1 MANQIQKQESQKTV
15 TVNTLIKQESY
26 KKRFNEL
33 LGKKAPG
40 FISSMLN
47 VSNLPS
53 LKDADPNSIISSAV
67 VAATLD
73 LPIDQNLGFAY
84 IVPYNT
90 KVNNEYVKK
99 AQFQMGYKGYI
110 QLAMRTGQYK
120 TINAIEVYEGEIT
133 KVNRLTGEI
142 EFDYDNEFINR
153 ENVIGYVA
161 YFKLLNGFEKTL
173 YMSKEEMEIH
183 AKKYSQSYSSSKKW
197 VADSSLWSTDFNG
210 MAIKTVLKRLLSKY
224 GILSIDMQT
233 AITSDQAVMNNNGNP
248 EYVDNQVKEEIS
260 LNANKKTLDIQSNAV
275 EAEFKEVSSLEN
287 NQTIQESIDQPM
299 FEGPGF

>member
-1 MANQIQKQESQKTV
+1 MSNQIQTQEASKPL
-15 TVNTLIKQESY
+15 TVNTLLKQDGY

-33 LGKKAPG
+33 MGKKAPA
-40 FISSMLN
+40 FISSIVN

-53 LKDADPNSIISSAV
+53 LKDADPNTIISSAV

-90 KVNNEYVKK
+90 KVGNSFVKK

-120 TINAIEVYEGEIT
+120 TINAIEIYEGEI
-133 KVNRLTGEI
+133 KRVNRLTGEI
-142 EFDYDNEFINR
+142 EFNEDETLVNR
-153 ENVIGYVA
+153 DVVVGYIA
-161 YFKLLNGFEKTL
+161 YFKLLNGFEKTI
-173 YMSKEEMEIH
+173 YMSREEMEKH

-197 VADSSLWSTDFNG
+197 VADSSLWATDFDG
-210 MAIKTVLKRLLSKY
+210 MAIKTVMKRLLSKY
-224 GILSIDMQT
+224 GILSIEMQS
-233 AITSDQAVMNNNGNP
+233 AITNDQAVINDSSP
-248 EYVDNQVKEEIS
+248 EYVDNQVREEINQ
-260 LNANKKTLDIQSNAV
+260 NANKKTIEIPQEEIVNAD
-275 EAEFKEVSSLEN
+275 FKEVE
-287 NQTIQESIDQPM
+287 QET

>member
-1 MANQIQKQESQKTV
+1 MSNQIQTQEQNKGI

-40 FISSMLN
+40 FISSMIN
-47 VSNLPS
+47 VSNSPS

-90 KVNNEYVKK
+90 KENGSFIKK

-120 TINAIEVYEGEIT
+120 TINAIEIYQGEIEA
-133 KVNRLTGEI
+133 VNRLTGEI
-142 EFDYDNEFINR
+142 EFNKDESFIDR
-153 ENVIGYVA
+153 DIVVGYIA
-161 YFKLLNGFEKTL
+161 YFKLLNGFEKTI
-173 YMSKEEMEIH
+173 YMSKEEMERH
-183 AKKYSQSYSSSKKW
+183 AKKYSQSYSSSKDW
-197 VADSSLWSTDFNG
+197 VSKNSLWATDFDG
-210 MAIKTVLKRLLSKY
+210 MAIKTVMKRLLSKY
-224 GILSIDMQT
+224 GILSIEMQS
-233 AITSDQAVMNNNGNP
+233 AINNDQAVMSNEGKP
-248 EYVDNQVKEEIS
+248 EYIDNEVKEEIAQ
-260 LNANKKTLDIQSNAV
+260 NANKKTIDIPQENV
-275 EAEFKEVSSLEN
+275 VDTTFKEVEN
-287 NQTIQESIDQPM
+287 VEQNTVGQNTFD
-299 FEGPGF
+299 GPGF

>member
-1 MANQIQKQESQKTV
+1 MSNQMQTQEQNKGI

-40 FISSMLN
+40 FISSMIN
-47 VSNLPS
+47 VSNAPS

-90 KVNNEYVKK
+90 KENGSFIKK

-120 TINAIEVYEGEIT
+120 TINAIEIYQGEIEA
-133 KVNRLTGEI
+133 VNRLTGEI
-142 EFDYDNEFINR
+142 EFNKDESFIDR
-153 ENVIGYVA
+153 DIVVGYIA
-161 YFKLLNGFEKTL
+161 YFKLLNGFEKTI
-173 YMSKEEMEIH
+173 YMSKEEMERH
-183 AKKYSQSYSSSKKW
+183 AKKYSQSYSSSKDW
-197 VADSSLWSTDFNG
+197 VSKNSLWATDFDG
-210 MAIKTVLKRLLSKY
+210 MAIKTVMKRLLSKY
-224 GILSIDMQT
+224 GILSIEMQS
-233 AITSDQAVMNNNGNP
+233 AINNDQAVMNNQGKP
-248 EYVDNQVKEEIS
+248 EYVDNEVKEEIAQ
-260 LNANKKTLDIQSNAV
+260 NANKKTIDIPQDNV
-275 EAEFKEVSSLEN
+275 VDTTFKEVEN
-287 NQTIQESIDQPM
+287 VEQNTFD
-299 FEGPGF
+299 GPGF

>member
-1 MANQIQKQESQKTV
+1 MANQVQRQEQQRSI
-15 TVNTLIKQESY
+15 TVNTLIKQDSY

-47 VSNLPS
+47 VANLPT
-53 LKDADPNSIISSAV
+53 LKDAEPNSIISSAV

-90 KVNNEYVKK
+90 KVGNEYIKK

-120 TINAIEVYEGEIT
+120 TINAIEVYEGEI
-133 KVNRLTGEI
+133 KRVNRLTGEI

-153 ENVIGYVA
+153 EIVVGYVA
-161 YFKLLNGFEKTL
+161 YFKLLNGFEKTV

-183 AKKYSQSYSSSKKW
+183 AKKYSQSYSSSKDW
-197 VADSSLWSTDFNG
+197 VVKGSLWSTDFDG

-224 GILSIDMQT
+224 GILSIEMQS
-233 AITSDQAVMNNNGNP
+233 AITNDQAVINDGTP
-248 EYVDNQVKEEIS
+248 EYVDNQVREE
-260 LNANKKTLDIQSNAV
+260 LLQNANKKTIGISVDAV
-275 EAEFKEVSSLEN
+275 ETEFKEVKDIEN
-287 NQTIQESIDQPM
+287 NNIQETIDQPM

>member
-1 MANQIQKQESQKTV
+1 MANQIQAQQNKGI

-47 VSNLPS
+47 VSNLPG

-84 IVPYNT
+84 IVPYNS
-90 KVNNEYVKK
+90 KEGKK

-120 TINAIEVYEGEIT
+120 TINAIEIYEGEIK

-142 EFDYDNEFINR
+142 EFNDDEAMIDR
-153 ENVIGYVA
+153 DIVAGYIA
-161 YFKLLNGFEKTL
+161 YFKLLNGFEKTI
-173 YMSKEEMEIH
+173 YMSKDEMEKH
-183 AKKYSQSYSSSKKW
+183 AKKYSQSYSSKKDW
-197 VADSSLWSTDFNG
+197 VVNSSLWSTDFDG
-210 MAIKTVLKRLLSKY
+210 MAIKTVMKRLLSKY
-224 GILSIDMQT
+224 GILSIEMQS
-233 AITSDQAVMNNNGNP
+233 AINNDQAVMNDNVP
-248 EYVDNQVKEEIS
+248 EYVDNQVNNEIAQ
-260 LNANKKTLDIQSNAV
+260 NANKKTLDINAV
-275 EAEFKEVSSLEN
+275 DADFKEVKEDD
-287 NQTIQESIDQPM
+287 IQEIMDQPIL
-299 FEGPGF
+299 EDPGF

>member
-1 MANQIQKQESQKTV
+1 MSNQIQTQEASKPL
-15 TVNTLIKQESY
+15 TVNTLLKQDGY

-33 LGKKAPG
+33 MGKKAPA
-40 FISSMLN
+40 FISSIVN

-53 LKDADPNSIISSAV
+53 LKDADPNTIISSAV

-90 KVNNEYVKK
+90 KVGNSFVKK

-120 TINAIEVYEGEIT
+120 TINAIEIYEGEI
-133 KVNRLTGEI
+133 KRVNRLTGEI
-142 EFDYDNEFINR
+142 EFNEDETLVNR
-153 ENVIGYVA
+153 DAVVGYIA
-161 YFKLLNGFEKTL
+161 YFKLLNGFEKTI
-173 YMSKEEMEIH
+173 YMSREEMEKH

-197 VADSSLWSTDFNG
+197 VADSSLWATDFDG
-210 MAIKTVLKRLLSKY
+210 MAIKTVMKRLLSKY
-224 GILSIDMQT
+224 GILSIEMQS
-233 AITSDQAVMNNNGNP
+233 AITNDQAVMNDSNP
-248 EYVDNQVKEEIS
+248 EYVDNQVREEINQ
-260 LNANKKTLDIQSNAV
+260 NANKKAIEIPQEEIVNAD
-275 EAEFKEVSSLEN
+275 FKEVE
-287 NQTIQESIDQPM
+287 QEE